1 MDQILEQA
9 EKLGRMIALNE
20 RTAMWKQIQ
29 KQVAADPATA
39 AIIQGYQGQYAKLQ
53 KLQAENQPIEVEDK
67 HLLQELE
74 QKMMTSESVKE
85 LTRRQMEFVEL
96 MKKVKEAIDNQ
107 LGLEEVEDEDEGDDE
122 E

>member
-1 MDQILEQA
+1 MEQILEQA
-9 EKLGRMIALNE
+9 EKLGRMIALHE

-29 KQVAADPATA
+29 QQVAQEPETA
-39 AIIQGYQGQYAKLQ
+39 EIIQGYQAQYAKIQ
-53 KLQAENQPIEVEDK
+53 QLQAENKPIEVEDK

-74 QKMMTSESVKE
+74 QKMMTNNSVKE

-96 MKKVKEAIDNQ
+96 MKNVKETIDKQ
-107 LGLEEVEDEDEGDDE
+107 LGLEEAEDDGADE